1 MKLPELKKRFKNKY
15 VIRIAAGVLTV
26 AIAGT
31 SYGAYTVYAEKG
43 TATESTQQSENKA
56 EAEEELKEVLSAEV
70 KKSEEEVGKDET
82 VYIVADNT
90 GKSKEVIVSDWLKNP
105 EGKDTLED
113 ASDLKDI
120 KNVKGDETFKE
131 KDGKLTWAAK
141 GKDIY
146 YQGTTDKEL
155 PVEQSITYYLDG
167 KEMSADEI
175 AGKSGKVTIRFDY
188 KNNVKTVET
197 VKGKEHNVY
206 VPFTVMTGMILDD
219 SFSNVEVSS
228 GKVVSDGDK
237 QIVVGVAMP
246 GLSDSLKVDASDFSE
261 DVDIPEY
268 IEVTADV
275 KDFSLSMSM
284 SVMMSSLM
292 SGTDFDEM
300 FELDALD
307 DAINTLS
314 DSSTQLA
321 DGSKELAD
329 GLDTLNSKMGDFS
342 AGIKALQSGLNKMG
356 SSSTTLVDGVTGI
369 TDGIATLDN
378 STNISLEEVSQ
389 GITQK
394 TLAQVAQEE
403 ASVKEEAKNTF
414 SNGMK
419 ASKTVM
425 ENQLKSDSTVVAL
438 VEQGIKGT
446 LMQTTARL
454 LGDTAI
460 GTKMATEG
468 LSTANE
474 AIVRLYNE
482 NTPVTTPQGSIPI
495 QSVMALQFGGAD
507 VSTYTKLENVAVA
520 AQKDAQ
526 ISAMAEKIMN
536 GIADSSDA
544 QEAIANSV
552 YSAVQKAAVEGALR
566 ATDNVHKAINDETT
580 GTSLVKGS
588 KQLANAIPA
597 LSSGVSELINGTNQI
612 ADGTNQLS
620 DGIGKLEKGSNTL
633 SEGMIKFDEEGIQKL
648 ADTYNGDVK
657 DLVERI
663 VAVMQAGSDY
673 QAFSQ
678 VADGTTGSV
687 KFITRTE
694 GVNVKED

>member
-43 TATESTQQSENKA
+43 TATESTQQSEAKS

-70 KKSEEEVGKDET
+70 DKSEEEVGKDET

-146 YQGTTDKEL
+146 YQGTTDKDL

-197 VKGKEHNVY
+197 VNGKEHNVY
-206 VPFTVMTGMILDD
+206 VPFTVMTGMVLDD

-329 GLDTLNSKMGDFS
+329 GTRTLLTAINQYTKGAQKVADGIKSAKSGSATLNE
-342 AGIKALQSGLNKMG
+342 
-356 SSSTTLVDGVTGI
+356 
-369 TDGIATLDN
+369 
-378 STNISLEEVSQ
+378 NISKL
-389 GITQK
+389 
-394 TLAQVAQEE
+394 
-403 ASVKEEAKNTF
+403 
-414 SNGMK
+414 SNGIGGMVSELG
-419 ASKTVM
+419 SK
-425 ENQLKSDSTVVAL
+425 Q
-438 VEQGIKGT
+438 
-446 LMQTTARL
+446 
-454 LGDTAI
+454 
-460 GTKMATEG
+460 
-468 LSTANE
+468 
-474 AIVRLYNE
+474 
-482 NTPVTTPQGSIPI
+482 
-495 QSVMALQFGGAD
+495 
-507 VSTYTKLENVAVA
+507 
-520 AQKDAQ
+520 AQY
-526 ISAMAEKIMN
+526 S
-536 GIADSSDA
+536 GIADQASGGAYSAQGEENADAAVKAQYKAALTAYTKATANYYGAVTTIKSSPLAEYLVDA
-544 QEAIANSV
+544 QTGSTPTANTTIFALNEAGEQAFAASNGGATFKGTYLDPYTTALQNLTDTTTAMCTYYGSSRAADV
-552 YSAVQKAAVEGALR
+552 FSGLSQQMAAGGLTAENMSAL
-566 ATDNVHKAINDETT
+566 ATGMSDLDA
-580 GTSLVKGS
+580 GLA
-588 KQLANAIPA
+588 QLEN
-597 LSSGVSELINGTNQI
+597 GVSTLVSNN
-612 ADGTNQLS
+612 AQLNK
-620 DGIGKLEKGSNTL
+620 GIEDLTKGSNTL